1 LDGYEALTLL
11 RDAAARGLGFEVA
24 ILDLLMPGMDGL
36 ELARAIR
43 SDPALAMT
51 RLVLLTSVGIRGQ
64 AKQAK
69 EAGISAYLTKPV
81 HRAQLYE
88 CLATVIN
95 LPSSSV
101 ANGPQDEPSNRHHEV
116 LLTQHVLKEAAVA
129 RKIRILVAEDNVVN
143 QKVAVCQLE
152 KLGYRVDVAANGAEA
167 IEAVG
172 RVDYALVLMDCQMPE
187 LDGLEATAVIRKE
200 ERAQNR
206 RRIPIIA
213 LTANAMTGDHQK
225 CLDAEMDDFLSK
237 PVKKEDLTAML
248 QKWIILKPA
257 PKG

>member
-1 LDGYEALTLL
+1 
-11 RDAAARGLGFEVA
+11 
-24 ILDLLMPGMDGL
+24 
-36 ELARAIR
+36 
-43 SDPALAMT
+43 
-51 RLVLLTSVGIRGQ
+51 
-64 AKQAK
+64 
-69 EAGISAYLTKPV
+69 V